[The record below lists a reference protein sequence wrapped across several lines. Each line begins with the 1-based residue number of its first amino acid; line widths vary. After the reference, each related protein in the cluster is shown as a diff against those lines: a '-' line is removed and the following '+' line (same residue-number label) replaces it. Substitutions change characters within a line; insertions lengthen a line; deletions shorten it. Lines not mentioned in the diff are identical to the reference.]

1 MNPAET
7 TNTAMTAMRRPAI
20 YASTLVRS
28 DAEHTFDVFIRTIAA
43 WWPVRQVS
51 AGGDRVRAVTVEPH
65 EGGRVYETWDDGTT
79 KEWGEILAW
88 QPPHR
93 FTMTWRSTPIP
104 TEIELGFTQIGPA
117 LTRVTVEHR
126 GWEKLTEQQLRED
139 CSAPGGYSTGSYDHG
154 WKLVL
159 ESFASSVEASN
170 HEPQP
175 EITDDYMLEALTA
188 TKEYTF
194 VLLNEGPNWD
204 DPNRDKIIWEHGRRN
219 FALRADGVLAIVCP
233 IIDDSQRCGIGIFN
247 APVDETT
254 SVMDG
259 DPAVEAGVMTFEVHP
274 VRSFP
279 NDRLPG

>member
-7 TNTAMTAMRRPAI
+7 TNTAMTAMRRPAV

-28 DAEHTFDVFIRTIAA
+28 DVEHTFDVFIHTIAA

-159 ESFASSVEASN
+159 DSFASSVELSGMMACEMTGSGKRISSSVIRSDGLHRVLPVN
-170 HEPQP
+170 VCFRP
-175 EITDDYMLEALTA
+175 TTA
-188 TKEYTF
+188 TISP
-194 VLLNEGPNWD
+194 GPATS
-204 DPNRDKIIWEHGRRN
+204 RTSRRSPIMRKMR
-219 FALRADGVLAIVCP
+219 ATRSLRPL
-233 IIDDSQRCGIGIFN
+233 
-247 APVDETT
+247 
-254 SVMDG
+254 
-259 DPAVEAGVMTFEVHP
+259 
-274 VRSFP
+274 
-279 NDRLPG
+279 